1 LLVAIDSDGACL
13 GVIDRVL
20 PQPFKLL
27 LAGAGLSP
35 GMLALFAL
43 STAVLWNSPAHIRF
57 RLWTGGLS
65 HRRRSRGEESSTGR
79 SNCMCV

>member
-1 LLVAIDSDGACL
+1 
-13 GVIDRVL
+13 
-20 PQPFKLL
+20 
-27 LAGAGLSP
+27 
-35 GMLALFAL
+35 MLALFAL

-65 HRRRSRGEESSTGR
+65 HRRRSRGEASSTGR